1 MCLHEMD
8 HVKTF
13 TDCWKA
19 FLLFQNEG
27 RLKTEFTVISLLRW
41 DSKLAYSVN
50 ESTNEKWENWENW
63 EMRKLLKSGLENS
76 RKLAESLTLSSRIYS
91 K

>member
-1 MCLHEMD
+1 MD

-19 FLLFQNEG
+19 FSVQK
-27 RLKTEFTVISLLRW
+27 RKLKTEFTVISLLRW

-50 ESTNEKWENWENW
+50 ESTGENCQNQF
-63 EMRKLLKSGLENS
+63 LENS
-76 RKLAESLTLSSRIYS
+76 ES
-91 K
+91 

>member
-1 MCLHEMD
+1 MD

-19 FLLFQNEG
+19 FSVQNKG
-27 RLKTEFTVISLLRW
+27 RLKTKFTVISLLRW

-63 EMRKLLKSGLENS
+63 ETKKLLKSGFGELW
-76 RKLAESLTLSSRIYS
+76 KLAESLTLSRRIYS